1 MSAPPPAPLAPLAP
15 PAPPA
20 PDRRLPELRQAAALA
35 LAAGLAVAGLALAWL
50 VSPFLDRYTV
60 LPSVT
65 AVLLASWYGGRWPG
79 LLAMAVSLLGID
91 LLFVQPALTFGM
103 PTASDIVR
111 LTFFSLLSIGAAW
124 ASGRLR
130 RSARALRA
138 SEAHTRQLTEEVRE
152 YAIVALDPAGRIARW
167 NRGAELIVGYTP
179 DEVLGRDY
187 ALLFPPEAVAAGA
200 PQRELARA
208 ASEGRVE
215 DEGWRLCK
223 DGRPFWANVVL
234 TAVHDARGEVV
245 GFSKITRDL
254 TERRRA
260 EQALRQA
267 NRELAATTYA
277 IAHDLRS
284 PLRALDGYSY
294 LLAAG
299 HGAGL
304 DEEGRA
310 LLGRIRSTSRG
321 MGELL
326 DGLLSLARIGRE
338 PLRREEV
345 DLSALAAR
353 ELDELRAGEPGR
365 PVEVALPPALPA
377 RGDARLLGTVM
388 QNLIGNAWK
397 FTAGR
402 SPAHLAVGE
411 VETERGER
419 AFFVRDDGVGF
430 APEHATQLFRPFH
443 RLHRA
448 DEFPGHGIGL
458 ATVERIVARH
468 GGRVWAEGR
477 PGAGAT
483 VYFTLPTASGA
494 TLTGTDPDTDQ
505 EEEARQ

>member
-1 MSAPPPAPLAPLAP
+1 VSAPR

-20 PDRRLPELRQAAALA
+20 PGRRLPDLRHGAALA
-35 LAAGLAVAGLALAWL
+35 LAVGLAVAGLALAWL
-50 VSPFLDRYTV
+50 VSPFLDTYTV

-91 LLFVQPALTFGM
+91 LLFVQPALTVGM
-103 PTASDIVR
+103 PTVSDIVR

-187 ALLFPPEAVAAGA
+187 TLLFPPEAVAAGA

-215 DEGWRLCK
+215 DEGWRLCE
-223 DGRPFWANVVL
+223 DGRRFWANVVL
-234 TAVHDARGEVV
+234 TAVHNARGELV
-245 GFSKITRDL
+245 GFSLIARDL

-260 EQALRQA
+260 EEALRQA

-284 PLRALDGYSY
+284 PLRALDGYGY

-304 DEEGRA
+304 DDEGRE
-310 LLGRIRSTSRG
+310 LLDRIRSTSRR

-326 DGLLSLARIGRE
+326 DGLLSLARVGRE
-338 PLRREEV
+338 PLRRDEV

-353 ELDELRAGEPGR
+353 ELDELRASEPGR
-365 PVEVALPPALPA
+365 RVEVALPPALPA
-377 RGDARLLGTVM
+377 RGDPRLLGTVM

-402 SPAHLAVGE
+402 NPAHLAVGE
-411 VETERGER
+411 VQIESGER

-430 APEHATQLFRPFH
+430 APEHAAQLFRPFH

-483 VYFTLPTASGA
+483 LYFTLPAASG
-494 TLTGTDPDTDQ
+494 TRLVGWDTDA
-505 EEEARQ
+505 EHEEAAQ

>member
-1 MSAPPPAPLAPLAP
+1 MSAPPTGAPRTTSTAPA
-15 PAPPA
+15 
-20 PDRRLPELRQAAALA
+20 RGVPELRQVAALA
-35 LAAGLAVAGLALAWL
+35 LAAGLALAGLGLASL
-50 VSPFLDRYTV
+50 VSPFLDTYTV

-91 LLFVQPALTFGM
+91 LLFVGPALTLGR
-103 PTASDIVR
+103 PTVSDVVR

-124 ASGRLR
+124 ASVRLR
-130 RSARALRA
+130 RSTRALRA

-152 YAIVALDPAGRIARW
+152 YAILALDPAGRIVRW
-167 NRGAELIVGYTP
+167 NRGAEHIVGYTP
-179 DEVLGRDY
+179 DEVLGRDF
-187 ALLFPPEAVAAGA
+187 ALLFPADAVAAGA

-208 ASEGRVE
+208 TSEGRLE
-215 DEGWRLCK
+215 DEGWRVRK
-223 DGRPFWANVVL
+223 DGRPFWANTVL
-234 TAVHDARGEVV
+234 TAVHNARGEVV

-299 HGAGL
+299 HAAGL
-304 DEEGRA
+304 DDEGRE
-310 LLGRIRSTSRG
+310 LLGRIRSTSRR

-345 DLSALAAR
+345 DLSTLAAR
-353 ELDELRAGEPGR
+353 ALDDLRAAEPGR
-365 PVEVALPPALPA
+365 RVEAELHPTLPA
-377 RGDARLLGTVM
+377 RGDPRLLGTVL
-388 QNLIGNAWK
+388 QNLVGNAWK

-402 SPAHLAVGE
+402 DPAHLVVGE
-411 VETERGER
+411 IATDDGER

-430 APEHATQLFRPFH
+430 APEHAAQLFRPFH

-483 VYFTLPTASGA
+483 VYFTLPAASGTA
-494 TLTGTDPDTDQ
+494 WDTDAEHQ
-505 EEEARQ
+505 ETGQ

>member
-1 MSAPPPAPLAPLAP
+1 MPVATAPA
-15 PAPPA
+15 
-20 PDRRLPELRQAAALA
+20 RRADPRQAALA
-35 LAAGLAVAGLALAWL
+35 LALALGGLAVAWV
-50 VSPFLDRYTV
+50 VSPFLDTYTV

-65 AVLLASWYGGRWPG
+65 AVLLAAWYGGRWPG
-79 LLAMAVSLLGID
+79 LLAMMVSLLGID
-91 LLFVQPALTFGM
+91 LLFVESTHTFGI
-103 PTASDIVR
+103 PTVSDVVR

-138 SEAHTRQLTEEVRE
+138 SEAYARQLTEEVRE
-152 YAIVALDPAGRIARW
+152 YAIVALDPMGRIARW
-167 NRGAELIVGYTP
+167 NRGAELIVGYTAE
-179 DEVLGRDY
+179 EVVGRDY
-187 ALLFPPEAVAAGA
+187 ALLFPPEGVAAGA
-200 PQRELARA
+200 PERELARA

-215 DEGWRLCK
+215 HEGWRLRK
-223 DGRPFWANVVL
+223 DGRPFWANAVL
-234 TAVHDARGEVV
+234 TAMHNAHGEVV

-299 HGAGL
+299 HAAGL
-304 DEEGRA
+304 DDEGRE
-310 LLGRIRSTSRG
+310 LLGRIRSTSRR

-345 DLSALAAR
+345 DLAALAA
-353 ELDELRAGEPGR
+353 LAVDELRAAEPGR
-365 PVEVALPPALPA
+365 RIEVTLPPTLPA
-377 RGDARLLGTVM
+377 RGDPRLLGTVM

-397 FTAGR
+397 FTGGR
-402 SPAHLAVGE
+402 DPAHLAVGE
-411 VETERGER
+411 ASVEDGER

-430 APEHATQLFRPFH
+430 APEHASQLFRPFH

-483 VYFTLPTASGA
+483 VYFTLPAG
-494 TLTGTDPDTDQ
+494 TGTVLGLWDTDAEHQ
-505 EEEARQ
+505 EAWQ